1 MSALL
6 NLGALA
12 TLGISVYVQWGV
24 APAFAAVSAAW
35 LLMPYNT
42 VGHVNLR

>member
-6 NLGALA
+6 NLAALTA
-12 TLGISVYVQWGV
+12 LGVSVGIQWGV
-24 APAFAAVSAAW
+24 APAIAAVSAVW